1 MSKLNDFLEA
11 QSIDPRR
18 VLAAS
23 KKAEALTGEDRQIR
37 LARHRARS
45 GKPTDAEKSLA
56 GKKPRDRASRS
67 RRPPW
72 SVPFAARRCP
82 GAAKT
87 RITRAVNAVL
97 TTKKK
102 DAVSLRDLF

>member
-1 MSKLNDFLEA
+1 MKPSR
-11 QSIDPRR
+11 IDPRR

-37 LARHRARS
+37 LARHKARG
-45 GKPTDAEKSLA
+45 GKPTDAEKALA
-56 GKKPRDRASRS
+56 EKKPRSGKSITPPTMARALRGEKVS
-67 RRPPW
+67 
-72 SVPFAARRCP
+72 